1 MNQVS
6 RRERLIDYWDD
17 EAAGYEQKIASVERR
32 FLGDSRRWVCR
43 RAAGATLE
51 IAVGTGLN
59 FPHYPDHVSLTGVD
73 WSPQMVQAA
82 ERSASRLARPITLT
96 RADAMALPFADERFD
111 AVVCTFALC
120 CIPDER
126 AALTEA
132 IRVLRPGGSL
142 LLADHVIA
150 SNLLLRALEHVV
162 EVVTIPLQ
170 GEHYTRRPL
179 NTVRLLGLAIVDTE
193 RLTYGAIERVH
204 ARKPAVAETRHRP
217 HR

>member
-1 MNQVS
+1 MEG
-6 RRERLIDYWDD
+6 RYL
-17 EAAGYEQKIASVERR
+17 A
-32 FLGDSRRWVCR
+32 DSRRWVCR
-43 RAAGATLE
+43 RATGSTLE
-51 IAVGTGLN
+51 LAVGTGLS
-59 FPHYPDHVSLTGVD
+59 FPHYPDDVNLTGVD

-82 ERSASRLARPITLT
+82 ERRATTLARPIALS

-132 IRVLRPGGSL
+132 IRVLRPGDSL

-150 SNLLLRALEHVV
+150 PNPVLRALEDLA
-162 EVVTIPLQ
+162 ELVTVPLQ

-179 NTVRLLGLAIVDTE
+179 TTVRQLDLAIIDTE
-193 RLTYGAIERVH
+193 RLTYGVIEHAH
-204 ARKPAVAETRHRP
+204 ARKGTGR
-217 HR
+217 

>member
-1 MNQVS
+1 VAG

-17 EAAGYEQKIASVERR
+17 QAASYEEKTASVERC
-32 FLGDSRRWVCR
+32 FFADSRRWVCQ

-51 IAVGTGLN
+51 LAVGTGLN
-59 FPHYPDHVSLTGVD
+59 FPYYPDHVSLTGVD

-82 ERSASRLARPITLT
+82 EWRASRMLRPIELT

-111 AVVCTFALC
+111 TVVCTFALC

-142 LLADHVIA
+142 LLADHVVA
-150 SNLLLRALEHVV
+150 SNLALRALEHLV
-162 EVVTIPLQ
+162 ELVTIPLQ

-179 NTVRLLGLAIVDTE
+179 DTVRDLGLTIVDTE
-193 RLTYGAIERVH
+193 RLTHGAIERVH
-204 ARKPAVAETRHRP
+204 ARKPAAA
-217 HR
+217 

>member
-1 MNQVS
+1 MAG

-17 EAAGYEQKIASVERR
+17 QAASYEEKTASVERR
-32 FLGDSRRWVCR
+32 YLADSRRWVCQ
-43 RAAGATLE
+43 RAAGSTLE
-51 IAVGTGLN
+51 LAVGTGLN
-59 FPHYPDHVSLTGVD
+59 FPYYPDHVSLTGVD

-82 ERSASRLARPITLT
+82 ERRASRMLRPIELT

-111 AVVCTFALC
+111 TVVCTFALC

-142 LLADHVIA
+142 LLADHVVA
-150 SNLLLRALEHVV
+150 SNPVLRALEHLV
-162 EVVTIPLQ
+162 ELVTIPLQ

-179 NTVRLLGLAIVDTE
+179 NTVRDLGLAIVDTD
-193 RLTYGAIERVH
+193 RLTHGAIERVH
-204 ARKPAVAETRHRP
+204 ARKPAAA
-217 HR
+217 